1 MNRLLLPAVTR
12 APGIAKA
19 RLPVSMAVVLLLA
32 ACAAPPAPPLSKDHL
47 QVPVAVA
54 GKPPEFALVPPLPQP
69 PRHTP
74 KQEVYSVVMQ
84 NVNVQDLLFALA
96 RDAKLNVDIHP
107 AITGTVTMNVRD
119 QTLTEILDRV
129 ARQIDLRYEMQG
141 RNLSILPD
149 TPYLKNYRVDYP
161 NIQRDSTNAIS
172 TSTNV
177 ASTGGGG
184 GGGGGSN
191 ASTSEITSKS
201 NNRFWETLVANVRD
215 MMRETDKVIP
225 GADGAAG
232 AADGAS
238 PTVAPVSA
246 APTTPSVAG
255 AAKALATATLAT
267 VTPGAAKT
275 TATAPISRSTFREAA
290 SVMANPESGYISVRA
305 TQVQHERVREFLD
318 RVMRSA
324 RRQVLIE
331 ATIVEVDL
339 SSRFQQGIN
348 WSLLKPNGATSDS
361 QMTISPQGPSSGFQT
376 SGTVSTLTSL
386 TLNGPSLINGYD
398 ITAMLSMLESFGT
411 LRVLSSPKISVL
423 NNQSSVLKVVDNKV
437 YFTIDVTPGTP
448 ASPGVAATA
457 ALYTTTI
464 NTVPIG
470 FLMTVVPQIS
480 ESSEVILNLR
490 PTISRITGYAV
501 DPNPVLAQN
510 QLVNRIPEVQTREM
524 ESVLRVQSGGVAI
537 LGGLMQDSRNNN
549 SDEVPGL
556 NRLPMF
562 GNLFKYRDE
571 GSKKTELVIFLRPTV
586 LTDPTLDGDLKE
598 FRSTLQ
604 EARDAMN
611 APSSPARPEYQFPP
625 QP

>member
-1 MNRLLLPAVTR
+1 MNRLFFPAMTR
-12 APGIAKA
+12 APGLAKA

-47 QVPVAVA
+47 QVPAAVA

-69 PRHTP
+69 PRPTP

-84 NVNVQDLLFALA
+84 NVNVQELLFALA

-129 ARQIDLRYEMQG
+129 ARQVDLRYEMQG

-177 ASTGGGG
+177 ASTGGGPG
-184 GGGGGSN
+184 SSGGGGGSN

-201 NNRFWETLVANVRD
+201 NNRFWETLIANVRD

-225 GADGAAG
+225 GADAG
-232 AADGAS
+232 AS
-238 PTVAPVSA
+238 APDA
-246 APTTPSVAG
+246 APTAPVPVAVAAPKSSATG
-255 AAKALATATLAT
+255 AAKAPATAA
-267 VTPGAAKT
+267 VANAPAAAP
-275 TATAPISRSTFREAA
+275 TARTTFREAA

-305 TQVQHERVREFLD
+305 TQAQHERVREFLD

-339 SSRFQQGIN
+339 SNRFQQGIN
-348 WSLLKPNGATSDS
+348 WSLLKPNGTAFDS
-361 QMTISPQGPSSGFQT
+361 KLTISPQGAGSGFQT
-376 SGTVSTLTSL
+376 GGTVSTLTSL

-448 ASPGVAATA
+448 ASPGVAAVA
-457 ALYTTTI
+457 ATYTTTI

-490 PTISRITGYAV
+490 PTISRITGYAT

-510 QLVNRIPEVQTREM
+510 QLINRIPEVQTREM

-556 NRLPMF
+556 NRLPVF

-586 LTDPTLDGDLKE
+586 LIDPTLDGDLKE

-625 QP
+625 KP